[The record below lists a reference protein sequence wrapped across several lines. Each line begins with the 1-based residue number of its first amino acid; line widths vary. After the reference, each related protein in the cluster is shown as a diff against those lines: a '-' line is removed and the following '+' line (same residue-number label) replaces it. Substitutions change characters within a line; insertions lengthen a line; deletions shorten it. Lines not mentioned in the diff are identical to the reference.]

1 MIIDWKAIAGI
12 LGVLLVALGVSLVA
26 PAGVALAYGE
36 AEWWGFA
43 ATAAA
48 SLAGGGALWWAFK
61 PEGELRVREG
71 FAIVALAWLVL
82 SLVGALPWVIT
93 GVLDGYTD
101 AFFEVMSG
109 FTTTGATILGGAT
122 TPAIEAVPNS
132 FLFWRSLTHW
142 LGGMGIIVL
151 TIAVLPLLGVGGMQL
166 FKAEVP
172 GPSADKLTPRVT
184 ETAKRLWAIYLA
196 LTLVEVALLL
206 PAMSLFDAVN
216 HAFATMATGG
226 FSTEN
231 GSVGQYGSA
240 YVDWVITVFMVLAG
254 MNFALHYQLLHR
266 NVTAVAK
273 NEELRV
279 YGVILALATVLLTLS
294 LWAPTGNALPHP
306 VTLDGE
312 IVTEQIAAERTAG
325 GAVGDEALTRDE
337 DRAGGEDIGGGAELE
352 NELASADARGR
363 TVVRYDSFWDALRYG
378 AFQAASI
385 ITTTGFGTA
394 DYELWPPL
402 ALVVLF
408 ALFFVGGMAG
418 STGGGVK
425 VVRVL
430 LILKNSFRELRQ
442 LVHPQAILPIRLD
455 HRVVPEGI
463 MRNVLSF
470 VVFYVGLVGLGT
482 LVMGLLGLDIWS
494 AFSATFSCVG
504 NVGPAFGAMGPTE
517 NYTHVPAV
525 GKWVLSLLMMAGRLE
540 IFTVLLLF
548 SPSFWKR

>member
-1 MIIDWKAIAGI
+1 
-12 LGVLLVALGVSLVA
+12 
-26 PAGVALAYGE
+26 
-36 AEWWGFA
+36 
-43 ATAAA
+43 
-48 SLAGGGALWWAFK
+48 
-61 PEGELRVREG
+61 
-71 FAIVALAWLVL
+71 
-82 SLVGALPWVIT
+82 
-93 GVLDGYTD
+93 
-101 AFFEVMSG
+101 
-109 FTTTGATILGGAT
+109 
-122 TPAIEAVPNS
+122 
-132 FLFWRSLTHW
+132 
-142 LGGMGIIVL
+142 MGIIVL
-151 TIAVLPLLGVGGMQL
+151 TIAVLPMLGVGGMQL

-184 ETAKRLWAIYLA
+184 ETAKRLWAIYVAITA
-196 LTLVEVALLL
+196 LEVVALL

-216 HAFATMATGG
+216 HAMATLATGG

-254 MNFALHYQLLHR
+254 MNFALHYRLLHR
-266 NVTAVAK
+266 DWSATN
-273 NEELRV
+273 NEELKV
-279 YGVILALATVLLTLS
+279 YVSIIAGATVLLTLV
-294 LWAPTGNALPHP
+294 LWTPTGDLLPAP

-312 IVTEQIAAERTAG
+312 IVTQEVVDEVVSEGATVG
-325 GAVGDEALTRDE
+325 GAQTE
-337 DRAGGEDIGGGAELE
+337 DATRAGGDNIGGGAQAAGDR
-352 NELASADARGR
+352 LADRAERGR
-363 TVVRYDSFWDALRYG
+363 TVVRYESFPDALRFG

-394 DYELWPPL
+394 DYEVWPPL

-442 LVHPQAILPIRLD
+442 LVHPQAVLPIRLD

-463 MRNVLSF
+463 VRTVLSF

-482 LVMGLLGLDIWS
+482 LMMGFLGLDIWS

-517 NYTHVPAV
+517 NYTHVPTA
-525 GKWVLSLLMMAGRLE
+525 GKWILSVLMMAGRLE

-548 SPSFWKR
+548 TPGFWKR

>member
-1 MIIDWKAIAGI
+1 MITDWKAIAGV
-12 LGVLLVALGVSLVA
+12 LGVLLVALGASLLVPAAVSL
-26 PAGVALAYGE
+26 GYGE
-36 AEWWGFA
+36 GGWWAFA
-43 ATAAA
+43 AVGAA
-48 SLAGGGALWWAFK
+48 SAAGGGALWRAFR
-61 PEGELRVREG
+61 PRGELRVREG

-82 SLVGALPWVIT
+82 SLVGALPWT
-93 GVLDGYTD
+93 LAGVLDGYTD

-122 TPAIEAVPNS
+122 TPAIEAVPNG
-132 FLFWRSLTHW
+132 FLLWRSLTHW
-142 LGGMGIIVL
+142 LGGMGVVVL
-151 TIAVLPLLGVGGMQL
+151 AIAVLPLLGVGGMQL

-184 ETAKRLWAIYLA
+184 ETAKRLWAIYVA
-196 LTLVEVALLL
+196 LTALETVLLL

-216 HAFATMATGG
+216 HAMATMATGG

-240 YVDWVITVFMVLAG
+240 YVDWVITAFMVLAG
-254 MNFALHYQLLHR
+254 MNFALHYRLLHR
-266 NVTAVAK
+266 EVGAVAK

-279 YGVILALATVLLTLS
+279 YGAILAAAVVLLTLS
-294 LWAPTGNALPHP
+294 LWAPTGDLLPAP

-312 IVTEQIAAERTAG
+312 VVTGERAAERAAG
-325 GAVGDEALTRDE
+325 GAVADGALTRDE
-337 DRAGGEDIGGGAELE
+337 DRAGGEGIGGGAELGGP
-352 NELASADARGR
+352 AGAVDRGR
-363 TVVRYDSFWDALRYG
+363 AVVRYDSFWDALRYG

-385 ITTTGFGTA
+385 VTTTGFGTA

-402 ALVVLF
+402 AIVVILS
-408 ALFFVGGMAG
+408 LFFVGGMAG

-430 LILKNSFRELRQ
+430 LILKNAFRELRQ
-442 LVHPQAILPIRLD
+442 LVHPRAILPVRLD
-455 HRVVPEGI
+455 HRVVPEGV
-463 MRNVLSF
+463 MGNVLSF
-470 VVFYVGLVGLGT
+470 VVFYVGLIGLGT
-482 LVMGLLGLDIWS
+482 LVMGALGLDIWS

-548 SPSFWKR
+548 SPALWKR